1 MSADEGAALSSALE
15 DALSSALGVRVSVQG
30 LRRLSGGSSRENW
43 WFELEQHG
51 ETRPMLLRRDP
62 VTSVANTERAV
73 ERTVLD
79 ALVHEPLP
87 TPVIV
92 AADLDGGRLERPW
105 MVLECNTGRADRSV
119 LRDRDPFRLGP
130 AGRLGLAHDLCDL
143 LADAHRLDPATTGL
157 GVVPVDP
164 ARNEIDRWSDEWR
177 RVARQPQP
185 ELAYAAMWLD
195 EHRPPP
201 PQRPVLVHGDFRP
214 ANVLID
220 DDDGTGRVSVLLDWE
235 FAHLG
240 DPAEDVGWYLAPIYR
255 TEHLLGDQWTATM
268 FLERY
273 CARSGITIE
282 PERLRFW
289 QVLATFKLAVIALA
303 AVSSFLDDA
312 GDRAAPP
319 TDGVMRTLMREVRA

>member
-1 MSADEGAALSSALE
+1 MSASEAAALTGLLEEALV
-15 DALSSALGVRVSVQG
+15 AALGSRVSVRG

-51 ETRPMLLRRDP
+51 ETRAMLLRRDP

-73 ERTVLD
+73 ERAVLD
-79 ALVHEPLP
+79 ALVRVDLP

-119 LRDRDPFRLGP
+119 LRDRDPFRLGAP
-130 AGRLGLAHDLCDL
+130 GRLALARDLCDL
-143 LADAHRLDPATTGL
+143 LADAHRVDPHTTGL
-157 GVVPVDP
+157 GAVPADP

-195 EHRPPP
+195 EHRPAPP
-201 PQRPVLVHGDFRP
+201 PRPVLVHGDFRP
-214 ANVLID
+214 ANVLVD
-220 DDDGTGRVSVLLDWE
+220 VDSGRGRVSVLLDWE

-255 TEHLLGDQWTATM
+255 TEHLLGDDWTAAM

-273 CARSGITIE
+273 EARSGITIE
-282 PERLRFW
+282 PDRLRFW